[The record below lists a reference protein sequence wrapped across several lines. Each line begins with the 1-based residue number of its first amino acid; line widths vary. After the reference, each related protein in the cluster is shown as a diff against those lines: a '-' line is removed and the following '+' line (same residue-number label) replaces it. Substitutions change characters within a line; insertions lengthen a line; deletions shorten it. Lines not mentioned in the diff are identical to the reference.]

1 VAFGRRNTLV
11 VDILGDQIGLVH
23 GIQTLATQTQSL
35 SSLYSP
41 TTYKQFTTS
50 DNFSGLVAATNR
62 ISFGQYYGAFG
73 WKTRIAGNLIA
84 TVNFLVRFENHGL
97 TAKVVPLYGLGYS
110 F

>member
-23 GIQTLATQTQSL
+23 GIQALTTQTLSL
-35 SSLYSP
+35 SGLFSP

-50 DNFSGLVAATNR
+50 DNVSGLIAT
-62 ISFGQYYGAFG
+62 ISHVSFGQYYGAFG

-84 TVNFLVRFENHGL
+84 TVNFLTRFDNNGL
-97 TAKVVPLYGLGYS
+97 TAKIVPLYGLGYS